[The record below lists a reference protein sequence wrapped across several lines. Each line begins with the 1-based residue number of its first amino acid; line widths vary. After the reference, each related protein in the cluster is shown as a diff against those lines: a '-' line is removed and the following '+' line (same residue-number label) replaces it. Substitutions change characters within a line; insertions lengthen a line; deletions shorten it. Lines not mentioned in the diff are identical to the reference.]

1 MKFYKSGTEAFIFK
15 IGKVVNGEE
24 INYSILTQLCGMEG
38 ASMLMLRNNESPITN
53 NGKDEDFEKDIVVD
67 GAFDATL
74 NAEIKK
80 VFTGIDVVLVIDNG
94 STDANNDFDQKFIKE
109 DIEVIEEI
117 KNTLTGIG
125 IDEGS
130 LTAINT
136 ALKIGVYNG

>member
-117 KNTLTGIG
+117 KNTLVGIG